1 MCRRFARLSDYIAHV
16 LKQPQAKSLQFL
28 DLSQN
33 AMDKKSVEYIAG
45 ALAQMPEQGLASLKL
60 DDCQLKPL
68 SLEALGK
75 ILYQSYTHVN

>member
-1 MCRRFARLSDYIAHV
+1 M
-16 LKQPQAKSLQFL
+16 QFL

-33 AMDKKSVEYIAG
+33 AIDKKSVEYIAG

-75 ILYQSYTHVN
+75 ILKTLRMIIVTSAISQHTL

>member
-1 MCRRFARLSDYIAHV
+1 M
-16 LKQPQAKSLQFL
+16 

-45 ALAQMPEQGLASLKL
+45 ALAQMPEQGLSSLKL

-75 ILYQSYTHVN
+75 IIKTLCRIIVTSAISQHIL